1 MIGLLCV
8 SVGYADDITLITE
21 DASSDTL
28 LYGCGKYPRS
38 GVYAVPYGDETR
50 TLNLKIYQYRS
61 SEDQTATITLG
72 DTLIFGCS
80 LIAPSVADTTVY
92 DTIPDDGFD
101 RIIRLVLITQEPPE
115 EECVPATGSAEI
127 SIYKGDTLLF
137 GCDTITVECTR
148 DVTLRKADNSCDSIV
163 TLTVSFLP
171 EEECV
176 PATGSAE
183 ISIYKGDT
191 LLFGCDTI
199 TVECTR
205 DVTLRK
211 ADNSCDSIV
220 TLTVSFLS
228 EEECVPATGSAEI
241 SIYKGDTLLFGCD
254 TITVECTRD
263 VTLRKADNSCDSI
276 VTLTV
281 SFLPEEECVPATGAA
296 EISIYKGDTLLFG
309 CDTITVECTRD
320 VTLRKADNSCD
331 SIVTLTV
338 SFLPE
343 YDSVRVCPYTIYDT
357 ICVGS
362 QYNTRLQ
369 TLTLDADT
377 AVNDTVFDAIVYVDE
392 ELHRK
397 IHTDSLYI
405 YYLSVWQRTDTTLQD
420 SIELG
425 QSYTFK
431 GKKFTPEE
439 PGIIPLYDT
448 LQNIHKCDSFIVV
461 ELKVFEVIELRKT
474 VDAAVDS
481 TLCVGANFTIEAI
494 DPELSRTFEVFNDT
508 TVTDTLRDVRQ
519 LKDSI
524 LHTLTYIDSVTTYNL
539 HVWASTDITLQDSIK
554 LGESYVFSDEDLTPT
569 ESGLY
574 TYNDTVPNIHGCDSI
589 TTLELTV
596 IEEVFAEVYDTVCL
610 SGVYT
615 AGSQMLTITQDTIVR
630 DTIIDARPFTD
641 SITTYNILVWH
652 NELDAEIEWGN
663 AFCGTPYNGADEV
676 LGALREAIE
685 ADDLFEK
692 DTTLS
697 LLWKDA
703 NGEYVPYTGAEM
715 SPEAEEI
722 DLRAEVS
729 NACTTVQFD
738 HTLSIQKPDYE
749 LSDEFADM
757 PAVSK
762 YSDWLLM
769 IDLDSLNKVYGLYP
783 EPDSVR
789 WFHITGTD
797 PDIDAD
803 ELVGTGYY
811 YTDDRHLVGSYY
823 AIITLPEETDAC
835 GGSWR
840 TRIVVRTSDS
850 APMLAPNAVRQGEP
864 MWLYHLHASGEVHIF
879 SANGVCARVLH
890 YEADAS
896 DLNGIMRITTDALPA
911 GVYMLHINNGVDR
924 AAMPFIIRE

>member
-1 MIGLLCV
+1 MLCV

-61 SEDQTATITLG
+61 SEDQVATITLG

-80 LIAPSVADTTVY
+80 QIAPETPGAAVYY

-101 RIIRLVLITQEPPE
+101 RILKLSLTTNPPAPV
-115 EECVPATGSAEI
+115 ECDTAFK
-127 SIYKGDTLLF
+127 SIEASIIDGDTLVF
-137 GCDTITVECTR
+137 GCYWLTEEGEYKD
-148 DVTLRKADNSCDSIV
+148 TLRKIDNSCDSIV
-163 TLTVSFLP
+163 TLTLTVLP
-171 EEECV
+171 AECDT
-176 PATGSAE
+176 AFK
-183 ISIYKGDT
+183 SIEASIIDGDT
-191 LLFGCDTI
+191 LVFGCYWLTEEGEYKD
-199 TVECTR
+199 
-205 DVTLRK
+205 TLRK
-211 ADNSCDSIV
+211 IDNSCDSIV
-220 TLTVSFLS
+220 TLTLTVLPA
-228 EEECVPATGSAEI
+228 ECDTAFK
-241 SIYKGDTLLFGCD
+241 SIEASIIDGDTLVFGCYWLTEEGEYKD
-254 TITVECTRD
+254 
-263 VTLRKADNSCDSI
+263 TLRKIDNSCDSI
-276 VTLTV
+276 VTLTLTV
-281 SFLPEEECVPATGAA
+281 LPASCDTAWYAYED
-296 EISIYKGDTLLFG
+296 SIYEGGEYLFGDETLTLPGVYVDTLS
-309 CDTITVECTRD
+309 
-320 VTLRKADNSCD
+320 KAELSCD
-331 SIVTLTV
+331 SIVTLTLKV
-338 SFLPE
+338 LVRE
-343 YDSVRVCPYTIYDT
+343 YAYDT
-357 ICVGS
+357 IFDSVCVGS
-362 QYNTRLQ
+362 TYQIRDLILALEN
-369 TLTLDADT
+369 DT
-377 AVNDTVFDAIVYVDE
+377 ALNDTVVDAIAMYPDE
-392 ELHRK
+392 NEPLRY
-397 IHTDSLYI
+397 IYTDSVVT
-405 YYLSVWQRTDTTLQD
+405 YYLTVWLPTDSTKQD

-425 QSYTFK
+425 QSYF
-431 GKKFTPEE
+431 FFDEE
-439 PGIIPLYDT
+439 LVPTEAGLIVRDT
-448 LQNIHKCDSFIVV
+448 ILVNSHGCDSTFTLELNVIAV
-461 ELKVFEVIELRKT
+461 EELHEYVYGT
-474 VDAAVDS
+474 VQDTV
-481 TLCVGANFTIEAI
+481 CVGSTYEAGSLQLIITQDTI
-494 DPELSRTFEVFNDT
+494 
-508 TVTDTLRDVRQ
+508 VTDTVFAVQ
-519 LKDSI
+519 QVKDDI
-524 LHTLTYIDSVTTYNL
+524 LHTLTYTDSVTTYT
-539 HVWASTDITLQDSIK
+539 V
-554 LGESYVFSDEDLTPT
+554 LT
-569 ESGLY
+569 
-574 TYNDTVPNIHGCDSI
+574 
-589 TTLELTV
+589 
-596 IEEVFAEVYDTVCL
+596 
-610 SGVYT
+610 
-615 AGSQMLTITQDTIVR
+615 
-630 DTIIDARPFTD
+630 
-641 SITTYNILVWH
+641 WH
-652 NELDAEIEWGN
+652 NELATEIEWGN

-722 DLRAEVS
+722 ALRAEVS

-738 HTLSIQKPDYE
+738 HTLSIQKPDHE

-762 YSDWLLM
+762 YNDWLLM

-789 WFHITGTD
+789 WFHMTGTD

-890 YEADAS
+890 YDAEAS

>member
-1 MIGLLCV
+1 MSNIRKFIVGLIGLLCV

-38 GVYAVPYGDETR
+38 GVYADVPYGDETR

-61 SEDQTATITLG
+61 SEDQVATITLG

-80 LIAPSVADTTVY
+80 QIAPETPGAAVYY

-101 RIIRLVLITQEPPE
+101 RILKLSLTTNAPAPV
-115 EECVPATGSAEI
+115 ECDTAFK
-127 SIYKGDTLLF
+127 SIEASIIDGDTLIF
-137 GCDTITVECTR
+137 GCKLLWEEGVYKD
-148 DVTLRKADNSCDSIV
+148 TLRKADNSCDSIV
-163 TLTVSFLP
+163 TLTLAFLP
-171 EEECV
+171 PEPVECDT
-176 PATGSAE
+176 AFK
-183 ISIYKGDT
+183 SIEASIIDGDT
-191 LLFGCDTI
+191 LVFGCYWLTEEGEYKD
-199 TVECTR
+199 
-205 DVTLRK
+205 TLRK
-211 ADNSCDSIV
+211 IDNSCDSIV
-220 TLTVSFLS
+220 TLTLTVL
-228 EEECVPATGSAEI
+228 PASCDTAWYAYED
-241 SIYKGDTLLFGCD
+241 SIYEGGEYLFGDETLTLPGVYVDTLS
-254 TITVECTRD
+254 
-263 VTLRKADNSCDSI
+263 KADLSCDSI
-276 VTLTV
+276 VTLTLKV
-281 SFLPEEECVPATGAA
+281 LV
-296 EISIYKGDTLLFG
+296 
-309 CDTITVECTRD
+309 R
-320 VTLRKADNSCD
+320 
-331 SIVTLTV
+331 
-338 SFLPE
+338 E
-343 YDSVRVCPYTIYDT
+343 YAYDT
-357 ICVGS
+357 IFDSVCVGS
-362 QYNTRLQ
+362 TYQIRDLILALEN
-369 TLTLDADT
+369 DT
-377 AVNDTVFDAIVYVDE
+377 ALNDTVVDAIAMYPDE
-392 ELHRK
+392 NEPLRH
-397 IHTDSLYI
+397 IYTDSVVT
-405 YYLSVWQRTDTTLQD
+405 YYLTVWQPTDSTKQD

-425 QSYTFK
+425 QSYF
-431 GKKFTPEE
+431 FFDEE
-439 PGIIPLYDT
+439 LVPTEAGLIVRDT
-448 LQNIHKCDSFIVV
+448 ILTNSHGCDSVFTLELNVIAV
-461 ELKVFEVIELRKT
+461 EELHEYVYGT
-474 VDAAVDS
+474 VQDTV
-481 TLCVGANFTIEAI
+481 CVGSTYEAGSLQLVITQDTI
-494 DPELSRTFEVFNDT
+494 
-508 TVTDTLRDVRQ
+508 VTDTVFAVQ
-519 LKDSI
+519 QVKDDI
-524 LHTLTYIDSVTTYNL
+524 LHTLTYTDSVTTYT
-539 HVWASTDITLQDSIK
+539 V
-554 LGESYVFSDEDLTPT
+554 LT
-569 ESGLY
+569 
-574 TYNDTVPNIHGCDSI
+574 
-589 TTLELTV
+589 
-596 IEEVFAEVYDTVCL
+596 
-610 SGVYT
+610 
-615 AGSQMLTITQDTIVR
+615 
-630 DTIIDARPFTD
+630 
-641 SITTYNILVWH
+641 WH
-652 NELDAEIEWGN
+652 NELATEIEWGN
-663 AFCGTPYNGADEV
+663 AFCGTPYNGADEA

-692 DTTLS
+692 DTILS

-762 YSDWLLM
+762 YNDWLLM
-769 IDLDSLNKVYGLYP
+769 IDLDSLNKVYGMYP

-890 YEADAS
+890 YDAEAS

>member
-1 MIGLLCV
+1 MLCV

-38 GVYAVPYGDETR
+38 GVYADVPYGDETR

-61 SEDQTATITLG
+61 SEDQVATITLG

-80 LIAPSVADTTVY
+80 QIAPETPGAAVYY

-101 RIIRLVLITQEPPE
+101 RILKLSLTTNAPAPV
-115 EECVPATGSAEI
+115 ECDTAFK
-127 SIYKGDTLLF
+127 SIEASIIDGDTLIF
-137 GCDTITVECTR
+137 GCKLLWEEGVYKD
-148 DVTLRKADNSCDSIV
+148 TLRKADNSCDSIV
-163 TLTVSFLP
+163 TLTLAFLP
-171 EEECV
+171 PEPVECDT
-176 PATGSAE
+176 AFK
-183 ISIYKGDT
+183 SIEASIIDGDT
-191 LLFGCDTI
+191 LVFGCYWLTEEGEYKD
-199 TVECTR
+199 
-205 DVTLRK
+205 TLRK
-211 ADNSCDSIV
+211 IDNSCDSIV
-220 TLTVSFLS
+220 TLTLTVL
-228 EEECVPATGSAEI
+228 PASCDTAWYAYED
-241 SIYKGDTLLFGCD
+241 SIYEGGEYLFGDETLTLPGVYVDTLS
-254 TITVECTRD
+254 
-263 VTLRKADNSCDSI
+263 KADLSCDSI
-276 VTLTV
+276 VTLTLKV
-281 SFLPEEECVPATGAA
+281 LV
-296 EISIYKGDTLLFG
+296 
-309 CDTITVECTRD
+309 R
-320 VTLRKADNSCD
+320 
-331 SIVTLTV
+331 
-338 SFLPE
+338 E
-343 YDSVRVCPYTIYDT
+343 YAYDT
-357 ICVGS
+357 IFDSVCVGS
-362 QYNTRLQ
+362 TYQIRDLILALEN
-369 TLTLDADT
+369 DT
-377 AVNDTVFDAIVYVDE
+377 ALNDTVVDAIAMYPDE
-392 ELHRK
+392 NEPLRH
-397 IHTDSLYI
+397 IYTDSVVT
-405 YYLSVWQRTDTTLQD
+405 YYLTVWQPTDSTKQD

-425 QSYTFK
+425 QSYF
-431 GKKFTPEE
+431 FFDEE
-439 PGIIPLYDT
+439 LVPTEAGLIVRDT
-448 LQNIHKCDSFIVV
+448 ILTNSHGCDSVFTLELNVIAV
-461 ELKVFEVIELRKT
+461 EELHEYVYGT
-474 VDAAVDS
+474 VQDTV
-481 TLCVGANFTIEAI
+481 CVGSTYEAGSLQLVITQDTI
-494 DPELSRTFEVFNDT
+494 
-508 TVTDTLRDVRQ
+508 VTDTVFAVQ
-519 LKDSI
+519 QVKDDI
-524 LHTLTYIDSVTTYNL
+524 LHTLTYTDSVTTYT
-539 HVWASTDITLQDSIK
+539 V
-554 LGESYVFSDEDLTPT
+554 LT
-569 ESGLY
+569 
-574 TYNDTVPNIHGCDSI
+574 
-589 TTLELTV
+589 
-596 IEEVFAEVYDTVCL
+596 
-610 SGVYT
+610 
-615 AGSQMLTITQDTIVR
+615 
-630 DTIIDARPFTD
+630 
-641 SITTYNILVWH
+641 WH
-652 NELDAEIEWGN
+652 NELATEIEWGN
-663 AFCGTPYNGADEV
+663 AFCGTPYNGADEA

-692 DTTLS
+692 DTILS

-762 YSDWLLM
+762 YNDWLLM
-769 IDLDSLNKVYGLYP
+769 IDLDSLNKVYGMYP

-890 YEADAS
+890 YDAEAS